1 MNCRR
6 AGTQPCPKIAIGIL
20 LGAALAGCTTSRP
33 GGETSGFS
41 AQVQRLPAAP
51 LLLLGEQHDAP
62 EHQTLQRETVALLS
76 QRGQLAAVVMEML
89 EQGRSTNSLPR
100 SASEA
105 EVRQALRWSNEAN
118 GGWPWAVYGPV
129 VMAAVGA
136 GVPVLGGNLPRA
148 NMRTA
153 MGDNTLDQRL
163 PPDALVQQQSN
174 IREGH
179 CHLLPERQ
187 IAPMTRI
194 QIARDRSLAQVAVA
208 ALQPGKT
215 VLLVAGNG
223 HVRRDLG
230 VPQHLPAGVD
240 HHVVMAQ
247 AGSNPASEPGHQADT
262 VWTTPLRPPTD
273 HCAEMKTQMGR

>member
-1 MNCRR
+1 LGCKAAQKVF
-6 AGTQPCPKIAIGIL
+6 AGAL
-20 LGAALAGCTTSRP
+20 LMAALAACASPTRVT
-33 GGETSGFS
+33 
-41 AQVQRLPAAP
+41 QLPAVP

-62 EHQTLQRETVALLS
+62 EHQALQRETVQTLS
-76 QRGQLAAVVMEML
+76 QAGLLAAVVMEML
-89 EQGRSTNSLPR
+89 EQGRQTTGLPR
-100 SASEA
+100 SATEA
-105 EVRQALRWSNEAN
+105 EVRQALQWSDEAN

-148 NMRTA
+148 QMRTA
-153 MGDNTLDQRL
+153 MGDSTLDQRL
-163 PPDALVQQQSN
+163 PADAMAQQQSH

-179 CHLLPERQ
+179 CNLLPERQ

-194 QIARDRSLAQVAVA
+194 QIARDRSLATVAVT

-230 VPQHLPAGVD
+230 VPQYLPAGLE

-247 AGSNPASEPGHQADT
+247 AGSNSASAANNQADT
-262 VWTTPLRPPTD
+262 VWTTPPRPPTD
-273 HCAEMKTQMGR
+273 HCADLKRQMGR